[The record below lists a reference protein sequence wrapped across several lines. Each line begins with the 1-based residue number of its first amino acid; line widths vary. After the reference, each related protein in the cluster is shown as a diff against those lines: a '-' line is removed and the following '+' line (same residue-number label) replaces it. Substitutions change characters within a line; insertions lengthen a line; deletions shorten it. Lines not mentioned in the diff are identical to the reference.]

1 MTTAAK
7 ESAIAIR
14 AAEPRDY
21 SRMAE
26 LAGELG
32 YKSDDTEI
40 ARRMAEM
47 QRSRDH
53 GVFVAETSG
62 GEIAGWIGVFI
73 FRCVEADARAEIS
86 GLVVDERMR
95 SAGIGRLLLEC
106 AEEWARQ
113 KGCAAASVRSNVI
126 RERAHIFYERHGYKQ
141 VKTQKSFRKIL

>member
-1 MTTAAK
+1 MTTGAK

-14 AAEPRDY
+14 APEPRDY
-21 SRMAE
+21 HRMAD

-32 YKSDDTEI
+32 YKSEGTEI

-47 QRSRDH
+47 HASPDH
-53 GVFVAETSG
+53 AVFVAETAG
-62 GEIAGWIGVFI
+62 GEIAGWIGVFA
-73 FRCVEADARAEIS
+73 FRCVEADARAEVS

-95 SAGIGRLLLEC
+95 SAGIGRLLLER

-126 RERAHIFYERHGYKQ
+126 RERAHAFYERHGYKHI
-141 VKTQKSFRKIL
+141 KTQKSFRKIL